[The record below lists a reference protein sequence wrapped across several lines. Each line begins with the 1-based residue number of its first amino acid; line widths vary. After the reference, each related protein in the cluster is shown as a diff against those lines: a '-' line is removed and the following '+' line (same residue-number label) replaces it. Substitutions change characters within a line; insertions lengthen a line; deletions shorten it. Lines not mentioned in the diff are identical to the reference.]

1 MATPASDP
9 DAVRPRSPKGVQ
21 TRARLVDAA
30 KNVFEDDGF
39 LDARISDIAER
50 AGLSHGAFYHYFESK
65 DEVFREVAEMMDDRL
80 SAPLDSVILDP
91 SSGAPPEQRIR
102 EALTRHL
109 ESYRAEARIMG
120 VIEQVSRYDDQVG
133 AMRFERHQ
141 QYTKRIADSIR
152 QMQRHELVD
161 KRLKPQI
168 AAAILGGMTQ
178 RFAEMWLVQGF
189 VQCSMKDAVDQL
201 TSIFVGAFG
210 IGSETGRGAR
220 PERARR

>member
-1 MATPASDP
+1 MATSASDP
-9 DAVRPRSPKGVQ
+9 DAIRPRSPKGVQ

-30 KNVFEDDGF
+30 KKVFEDDGF

-50 AGLSHGAFYHYFESK
+50 AGLSHGAFYHYFDSK

-91 SSGAPPEQRIR
+91 SPGAPPEQRIR

-141 QYTKRIADSIR
+141 QHTKRIADSIR
-152 QMQRHELVD
+152 QMQRHGLVD
-161 KRLKPQI
+161 KKLKPQI

-178 RFAEMWLVQGF
+178 RFAEMWLVQGIVKLTF
-189 VQCSMKDAVDQL
+189 NDAVEQL
-201 TSIFVGAFG
+201 TLVFVNALGLRNESA
-210 IGSETGRGAR
+210 SRRKGRATR
-220 PERARR
+220 